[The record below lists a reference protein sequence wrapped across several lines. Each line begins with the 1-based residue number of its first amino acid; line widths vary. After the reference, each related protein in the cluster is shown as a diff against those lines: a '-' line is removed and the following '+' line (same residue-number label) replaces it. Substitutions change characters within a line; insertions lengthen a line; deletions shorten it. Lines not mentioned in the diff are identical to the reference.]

1 MKVDSIRHTITP
13 LTWIDSGVGIQ
24 TRTSGSM
31 GGRHSSR
38 SSSSAPGGTA
48 VAVLA
53 LLLLLLLLLVAV
65 VIVVGYCAAPVTG
78 AAGSLPVRVNC
89 QTWTLPN
96 SDTPNGG

>member
-24 TRTSGSM
+24 TRTSASM

-48 VAVLA
+48 VAALA
-53 LLLLLLLLLVAV
+53 LVLLLLLVAV
-65 VIVVGYCAAPVTG
+65 VIVVGYWGLQAP
-78 AAGSLPVRVNC
+78 SL
-89 QTWTLPN
+89 
-96 SDTPNGG
+96 